1 MYIFCKSV
9 LKYNDF
15 SVVLNQTSLN
25 LTTFIENVMKCVF
38 IIYISDVVDATTL
51 PYKLD
56 QI

>member
-15 SVVLNQTSLN
+15 SVVLNQTIIN
-25 LTTFIENVMKCVF
+25 LTTFIENVIKCVF